1 MCLVLFLFG
10 PYTHILR
17 ELSVR
22 TEHYEYYCILYTKP
36 KFRSA
41 IIHM

>member
-10 PYTHILR
+10 PYRHILR

-22 TEHYEYYCILYTKP
+22 TGQLRVLLHFIYEAEV
-36 KFRSA
+36 S
-41 IIHM
+41 